1 MANRYKSFVDFL
13 VDLKAILSIPSG
25 DSSENVTL
33 LAFFQNAAVN
43 QAVAKRIFNDQYV
56 STGSVAAAS
65 SFSVSLAIVAIDA
78 LEVTYSSHT
87 YPLKPRSAVVGLP
100 PVAGGPTAYA
110 VQAANPSSGSAA
122 TISSTFHL
130 FPSANYTLDY
140 RLVYR
145 GIYIP
150 SSINDNSLLAY
161 ETIYQ
166 DIVDEVVKRMQVKR
180 GAIE

>member
-25 DSSENVTL
+25 DSSEDATL
-33 LAFFQNAAVN
+33 LAFLQNAAIN
-43 QAVAKRIFNDQYV
+43 QATTKRIFNDQYV
-56 STGSVAAAS
+56 TTGSVAAAS
-65 SFSVSLAIVAIDA
+65 SFAVSLAIVAIDA

-87 YPLKPRSAVVGLP
+87 YPLKPRSGVIGLP
-100 PVAGGPTAYA
+100 PIAGGPTAYV
-110 VQAANPSSGSAA
+110 VQAANPASSSAA

-145 GIYIP
+145 GIYVP
-150 SSINDNSLLAY
+150 SSVTDNTLLAY
-161 ETIYQ
+161 ESIYQ

-180 GAIE
+180 GTIE